1 MRKRV
6 WDAAAAVSVL
16 LFAAAAVLWV
26 RSYWIYDEAGLR
38 LGRHLF
44 ACGSAAGD
52 TSWVWDTDFP
62 GDPHSY
68 VRRSPLK
75 DSVYADGMGRYFEQR
90 FAGFAVRY
98 RDEAAGPTGM
108 VFRVLVVPHWFLLVV
123 TAVAPAYWL
132 AVTRR
137 HRRRAV
143 RGQCAGCGYD
153 LRASSERCPECGR
166 SI

>member
-1 MRKRV
+1 MKNRG
-6 WDAAAAVSVL
+6 WDAVAAVSAL
-16 LFAAAAVLWV
+16 LFAAAAVFWV
-26 RSYWIYDEAGLR
+26 RSYWVYDELGLR
-38 LGRHLF
+38 LGRQLF

-52 TSWVWDTDFP
+52 TSWVWDTDFA

-75 DSVYADGMGRYFEQR
+75 DSIYADGMARFFERR
-90 FAGFAVRY
+90 FADFAVRY
-98 RDEAAGPTGM
+98 RYDAAGLGGTT
-108 VFRVLVVPHWFLLVV
+108 FRVLVVPHWFLL
-123 TAVAPAYWL
+123 AAPAAAQAYWL

-137 HRRRAV
+137 RRRRLV

-166 SI
+166 AF